1 MRRTDI
7 GVDESEDFIVIK
19 WMCQDRKGERRPN
32 KAESIRAK
40 DTSSYG
46 TSDLISDA
54 VKCRTLGM
62 SAVLPYS
69 PGHVCI

>member
-7 GVDESEDFIVIK
+7 VVVESEDFIVIK

-32 KAESIRAK
+32 KAESIRGN

-46 TSDLISDA
+46 PSDLI
-54 VKCRTLGM
+54 
-62 SAVLPYS
+62 
-69 PGHVCI
+69 